1 MTTDQKQA
9 NACQEMKGLVIGM
22 DPGGEAGDN
31 TAVVLRI
38 GSERHILRQPFAGAF
53 IEFAQKA
60 ESTQPDKAT
69 ETHQPDDR
77 PQRERWNLVRSEN
90 GQELLVCENDHE
102 KGDKCRWARWV
113 PERAASHQPDRA
125 EVVELLKAAEH
136 DRAFSHGFT
145 AGWNAALSSE

>member
-77 PQRERWNLVRSEN
+77 PQRERWNLVHQKTVKN
-90 GQELLVCENDHE
+90 C
-102 KGDKCRWARWV
+102 WFARTTMK
-113 PERAASHQPDRA
+113 
-125 EVVELLKAAEH
+125 KAI
-136 DRAFSHGFT
+136 
-145 AGWNAALSSE
+145 NAAGHGGCPSGQRVISRTGRRWWSF